1 MDPTDL
7 VKLLNAYLTEMSNII
22 LELRGTIDKY
32 EGDAI
37 MAFFGAPVTYADH
50 ASRACNAA
58 VRMKKMEKY
67 LNEHFLTE
75 KLSPTHLLT
84 RIGLNTGEMIVGNM
98 GTPKKM
104 DYTIMG
110 PSVNLASRLE
120 GVNKQYGTWIL
131 ASEVTRRET
140 GDSFAWRQLD
150 RVKPVGMDVPVRL
163 YELLDEKAVVDAST
177 LAAVEIFHKAQALFE
192 AREWDKAA
200 GLFEEVQRLL
210 PADGPAEVFLK
221 RCRGFKEKPPAE
233 NWDGVF
239 SLTMK

>member
-1 MDPTDL
+1 
-7 VKLLNAYLTEMSNII
+7 
-22 LELRGTIDKY
+22 
-32 EGDAI
+32 
-37 MAFFGAPVTYADH
+37 
-50 ASRACNAA
+50 
-58 VRMKKMEKY
+58 MKKMEKI

-110 PSVNLASRLE
+110 QSVNLASRLE

-131 ASEVTRRET
+131 ASQATRQEA

-163 YELLDEKAVVDAST
+163 YELLDEKATTDAST
-177 LAAVEIFHKAQALFE
+177 LAAVEIFHQAQALFE
-192 AREWDKAA
+192 ARDWDKAA

-210 PADGPAEVFLK
+210 PGDGPAEVFLK
-221 RCRGFKEKPPAE
+221 RCREFKKKPPAD